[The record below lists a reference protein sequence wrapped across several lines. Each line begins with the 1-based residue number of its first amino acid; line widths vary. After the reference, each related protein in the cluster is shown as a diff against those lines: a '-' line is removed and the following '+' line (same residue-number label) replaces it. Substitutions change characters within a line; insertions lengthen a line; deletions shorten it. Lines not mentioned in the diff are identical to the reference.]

1 MIRRL
6 LIALLILLPVL
17 ITTLRAEP
25 LNAYRMQSRV
35 LVVFFSDCTLRDGFE
50 RNWAAAAKS
59 AKERNLVILRAD
71 GELRS
76 SLKIGENANIA
87 ILIGK
92 DGTEKK
98 RWDKPPTPD
107 EVFKLID
114 SMPMRQQEMQ
124 SRP

>member
-1 MIRRL
+1 MPRRL
-6 LIALLILLPVL
+6 LILLLTVMG
-17 ITTLRAEP
+17 TLHAAP
-25 LNAYRMQSRV
+25 LDAYRWQSRV

-50 RNWAAAAKS
+50 RAWAATAKGT
-59 AKERNLVILRAD
+59 KKRDLVILRAD

-76 SLKIGENANIA
+76 SLKIGDGSNVA

-98 RWDKPPTPD
+98 RWDNPPTPD
-107 EVFKLID
+107 EVFQLID

-124 SRP
+124 ARP